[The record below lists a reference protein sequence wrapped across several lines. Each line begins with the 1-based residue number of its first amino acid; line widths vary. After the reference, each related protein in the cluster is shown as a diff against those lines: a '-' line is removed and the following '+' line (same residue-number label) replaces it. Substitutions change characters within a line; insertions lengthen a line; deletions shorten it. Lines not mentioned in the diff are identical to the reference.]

1 MIAFVI
7 ALLLWLVP
15 ALVLQIILVLHHN
28 KLKMA
33 SPAIL
38 WLVPYV
44 GAVLTGQEL
53 WAERKDRV
61 SREIGLEGFDV
72 TEVRY
77 KHIDIE
83 DRSNEDITVP
93 LEEAIVVDESPVRRR
108 LIVDVLNRHPEDNVS
123 LLERASRTDDT
134 EVSHYATT
142 AMTGIQSGY
151 EARIADLESAYKEQ
165 KNSDILRSLR
175 NELMR
180 YIESGLVFGRVLYTY
195 EEKLDDV
202 LTELLQEFPGR
213 RHYHRDWVENRV
225 RMGRLD
231 GVVEELEKDLN
242 EWPDYMP
249 FYRSYGDYAQAV
261 GDSHLMQ
268 EVIKRAES
276 SNAYF
281 TRDDHDWIR
290 FWEEAET
297 QIGSGPQEGE

>member
-1 MIAFVI
+1 M
-7 ALLLWLVP
+7 
-15 ALVLQIILVLHHN
+15 
-28 KLKMA
+28 
-33 SPAIL
+33 
-38 WLVPYV
+38 
-44 GAVLTGQEL
+44 LTGQEL

-175 NELMR
+175 NELMH
-180 YIESGLVFGRVLYTY
+180 YIDSGLVFGTVLHTY
-195 EEKLDDV
+195 EEKLDGV
-202 LTELLQEFPGR
+202 LTELLEKFPGR

>member
-7 ALLLWLVP
+7 ALLLWLAP
-15 ALVLQIILVLHHN
+15 ALVLQIILVLHHK

-72 TEVRY
+72 TEGRY

-151 EARIADLESAYKEQ
+151 EARIADLEAAYKEQ

-175 NELMR
+175 NELMH
-180 YIESGLVFGRVLYTY
+180 YIDSGLVFGTVLHTY
-195 EEKLDDV
+195 EEKLDGV
-202 LTELLQEFPGR
+202 LIELLGEFPGR

-225 RMGRLD
+225 RMGKLD
-231 GVVEELEKDLN
+231 GVVEELEKDLT

-268 EVIKRAES
+268 EVIKRAEN

-290 FWEEAET
+290 FWEETEAQTES
-297 QIGSGPQEGE
+297 GSGADE

>member
-1 MIAFVI
+1 MIALVT
-7 ALLLWLVP
+7 AVLLWLVP
-15 ALVLQIILVLHHN
+15 ALVLQIILVSHN
-28 KLKMA
+28 KKLKML

-44 GAVLTGQEL
+44 GAVLTAQEL
-53 WAERKDRV
+53 GAERRDRV

-77 KHIDIE
+77 KHIDVE

-93 LEEAIVVDESPVRRR
+93 LEEAIVVDDSPVRRR

-151 EARIADLESAYKEQ
+151 EARISELQAAYKEQ

-213 RHYHRDWVENRV
+213 RHYHRDWVENRI
-225 RMGRLD
+225 RMAKLD
-231 GVVEELEKDLN
+231 GVVEELEHDLN

-261 GDSHLMQ
+261 GDSQLMQ
-268 EVIKRAES
+268 EVIKRAEA

-281 TRDDHDWIR
+281 TRDDHDWID
-290 FWEEAET
+290 FWEDRETAEK
-297 QIGSGPQEGE
+297 